1 MKRLIRNILMTLMA
15 LPAIGLS
22 SCVWEAYPEEA
33 SAPAEEEGKVWLHVN
48 VSSLNASDLYGDNNR
63 DLIYSLRVIML
74 NDKGEVE
81 FNRYERLASPQSK
94 YDFEVLAEA
103 GEKRFYFIANA
114 DNIDIYEPGN
124 DSPLKEGEFF
134 GRYPIGSD
142 GFEEAVKELYYK
154 NNYFDN
160 TSYPLPYT
168 SKYVVKA
175 EKGKQNFK
183 FWLVKAATKYTVHFE
198 NSRSESVVLH
208 DLYIRQLIDR
218 MYLMPHVSQET
229 ISGKYW
235 IDWLHEVSDASHES
249 GSNQGDVGFNDNWG
263 WLTGYQVPE
272 GEAFDLYLVQDE
284 EITIPGL
291 QTGTYEDP
299 KPGTA
304 DLGPFY
310 SVEGRNLREDGGGIQ
325 QYTLHLRLTD
335 NKDNK
340 EVEDYRILPNL
351 NALFRNTH
359 LIINIT
365 FDESYMHVYGQIQG
379 WDTHDAF
386 GKVTEEK

>member
-1 MKRLIRNILMTLMA
+1 MILMA

-22 SCVWEAYPEEA
+22 SCVGEFY
-33 SAPAEEEGKVWLHVN
+33 PAEAPVNPDEEGKVWLHIN
-48 VSSLNASDLYGDNNR
+48 VSSLDAANLYSDNNR

-81 FNRYERLASPQSK
+81 FNHYERLSTPQSK
-94 YDFEVLAEA
+94 YDFEVLAQA
-103 GEKRFYFIANA
+103 GGKRFYFIANA
-114 DNIDIYEPGN
+114 DNLDIYEPGN
-124 DSPLKEGEFF
+124 KSPIKEREFF
-134 GRYPIGSD
+134 GRYPLGST
-142 GFEEAVKELYYK
+142 GFEEAVKELYYENK
-154 NNYFDN
+154 YFEN

-175 EKGKQNFK
+175 EKGKQNFE
-183 FWLVKAATKYTVHFE
+183 FWLVKGATKYTVHIE
-198 NSRSESVVLH
+198 NSREESVVLH
-208 DLYIRQLIDR
+208 DLYISQLVDQ

-235 IDWLHEVSDASHES
+235 IDWLREVSDASHES
-249 GSNQGDVGFNDNWG
+249 ESNQGDVDFNDKWG

-272 GEAFDLYLVQDE
+272 NAEVFDLYLVQNA
-284 EITIPGL
+284 EITISGL
-291 QTGTYEDP
+291 QTSTNETP

-325 QYTLHLRLTD
+325 QYSLHLRLKD
-335 NKDNK
+335 NKDNR
-340 EVEDYRILPNL
+340 EVEDYRIFPNL
-351 NALFRNTH
+351 SALFRNSH
-359 LIINIT
+359 VIINIT

-379 WDTHDAF
+379 WDEHDAY